1 MAWPGRGAGGPN
13 LEWPDQAG
21 GPPEPGTGGGDE
33 GLSDVQLC
41 HGVGREIIRTCRRK
55 DFVQQAFGGIFV
67 KSRIYVLQFIKTL

>member
-1 MAWPGRGAGGPN
+1 MARPGRG
-13 LEWPDQAG
+13 AG

-33 GLSDVQLC
+33 GLSDIQLC

-67 KSRIYVLQFIKTL
+67 KSRSYVLQFIKTL